1 MQTIPLYRYTR
12 SGGGVT
18 VSTVKPDTEY
28 TELSR
33 LVADDGFILT
43 DGETVTSC
51 TDTDNPSAW
60 SEVTDPE
67 TPNETNIEL
76 LEQKAHAYD
85 IVTGVSE

>member
-12 SGGGVT
+12 PGGGVT
-18 VSTVKPDTEY
+18 VSNLKPDTEY

-43 DGETVTSC
+43 DGETFTAC

-60 SEVTDPE
+60 SEVADTENPEEATETDYQ
-67 TPNETNIEL
+67 NEL
-76 LEQKAHAYD
+76 RRL
-85 IVTGVSE
+85 GVEV

>member
-1 MQTIPLYRYTR
+1 MQTIPLYRYIR
-12 SGGGVT
+12 PGGGVT

-43 DGETVTSC
+43 DGETFTAC

-60 SEVTDPE
+60 SEVVDTENPEEASATDYQ
-67 TPNETNIEL
+67 NEL
-76 LEQKAHAYD
+76 RRL
-85 IVTGVSE
+85 GVEV

>member
-12 SGGGVT
+12 PDGGVT
-18 VSTVKPDTEY
+18 VSIVKPDAEY

-43 DGETVTSC
+43 DGESFTAC

-60 SEVTDPE
+60 SEVVDTENSGTATDE
-67 TPNETNIEL
+67 DYQNEL
-76 LEQKAHAYD
+76 RRL
-85 IVTGVSE
+85 GVEV